1 MINIIIFL
9 IIFWLFNRLYN
20 EDTTAE
26 RHTQAGRRTYRSQ
39 YSGKPHT
46 DFVEALLVLIAAIMK
61 ADGQV
66 KKVELD
72 YVKQILLTNLGEANA
87 KQALL
92 QLRDILKQDID
103 INTVCLQIRYSL
115 NYSTRLHIVH
125 ILFGIAK
132 ADNIVTPEEKN
143 LVSQIGYAIG
153 LTIADI
159 ESLFGTYQNF
169 KTANS
174 LDDAYKVLETTPSA
188 TNDEVKKAYRNMAK
202 KYHPDT
208 VTELGE
214 EAQKVAEAKFK
225 KVTEAYEKIKEA
237 RGIK

>member
-1 MINIIIFL
+1 MNIFL
-9 IIFWLFNRLYN
+9 ILILIWLLRTIFNY
-20 EDTTAE
+20 EDSNSET
-26 RHTQAGRRTYRSQ
+26 RRSGQQRTYQSQ
-39 YSGKPHT
+39 YSGRAHT

-61 ADGQV
+61 ADGPI
-66 KKVELD
+66 KRVELD
-72 YVKQILLTNLGEANA
+72 YVKQVLLTNLGETQA

-92 QLRDILKQDID
+92 KLRDILKQDID
-103 INTVCLQIRYSL
+103 VNSVCLQIRYSL
-115 NYSTRLHIVH
+115 NYSTRLHIIH

-153 LTIADI
+153 LSIADI

-169 KTANS
+169 NQTNS
-174 LDDAYKVLETTPSA
+174 LDDAYKVLETTPEA
-188 TNDEVKKAYRNMAK
+188 TNDEIKKAYRNMAK

-208 VTELGE
+208 VAELGE
-214 EAQKVAEAKFK
+214 DAQKAAEAKFR
-225 KVTEAYEKIKEA
+225 KVAEAYEKIKEA